1 MRANKKKLLT
11 NKKNITN
18 DVYVS
23 DEDNFNE
30 YIDFFIQR
38 TPRYIVKLKGNNN
51 SWRTKKKPLAD
62 KPIQA
67 HLDQR
72 YYIGTLA
79 KWYPSY
85 AILDIDDRYPDDVDK
100 IKEMLG
106 LDAFNS
112 MVCSSESTNSY
123 HILLKPTFNK
133 KPPTIRLLQNTFN
146 SFGKENNIEIYP
158 QANRPIRS
166 PFGFKQECLDHEY
179 KNLKNWWDKL
189 HWWKRL
195 NDFDIA
201 TIPYYQ
207 QGLDLSFMKDKLPNV
222 YEQGKLL
229 LQYGLQES
237 NSRNDAQFKV
247 LYYLWRNNIPFNE
260 AIRTVWVWIKTKN
273 NGFSKD
279 IKIYPINVKKEIERQ
294 AGRIYS
300 TYEYNYTYPD
310 TTHNSFNGVITK
322 KDIKSIV
329 MISKGNLPKMKFLY
343 QIVKW
348 CYPRRH
354 RTFINLHSDKLI
366 EWSQRNYMKYLD
378 ELKKKGII
386 QRADKYSVDRFSKSI
401 NIKWDFK
408 DTKDAILDDNRSP
421 NSLED
426 TIKVSYKPEEI
437 KTVLKEAGTKRKTA
451 NKIIKRIYEVSKKS
465 KHIELI

>member
-11 NKKNITN
+11 GKKNITN
-18 DVYVS
+18 SIYVF
-23 DEDNFNE
+23 DESNLKE

-38 TPRYIVKLKGNNN
+38 TPRYIVKLKGNNT
-51 SWRTKKKPLAD
+51 SWKTKKKPLSD

-67 HLDQR
+67 HLDQK

-85 AILDIDDRYPDDVDK
+85 AILDIDDRYPDDVEQ
-100 IKEMLG
+100 IKELLG
-106 LDAFNS
+106 LDTFNS

-166 PFGFKQECLDHEY
+166 PFGHNQNCLDFEY

-189 HWWKRL
+189 HWFKRL
-195 NDFDIA
+195 DNFDVA

-207 QGLDLSFMKDKLPNV
+207 QGLDLSFMKDKLPTY
-222 YEQGKLL
+222 YEEGKLL
-229 LQYGLQES
+229 LQFGLQTF
-237 NSRNDAQFKV
+237 NSRHEAQAKV
-247 LYYLWRNNIPFNE
+247 LYYLWRNNTPYSE
-260 AIRTVWVWIKTKN
+260 AIRIVWIWIKTKHN
-273 NGFSKD
+273 DFSKD
-279 IKIYPINVKKEIERQ
+279 IITYPINVKNEIQRQ
-294 AGRIYS
+294 AGKIYS
-300 TYEYNYTYPD
+300 TYEYSYIYPD
-310 TTHNSFNGVITK
+310 TTHNGYCGYITK
-322 KDIKSIV
+322 SDIKPIV

-354 RTFINLHSDKLI
+354 RTFINLHSDKLR
-366 EWSQRNYMKYLD
+366 EWSKRNYRQYLD
-378 ELKKKGII
+378 EFKKKGII
-386 QRADKYSVDRFSKSI
+386 KRADKYSVDRFSKSI
-401 NIKWDFK
+401 DIKWNFK
-408 DTKDAILDDNRSP
+408 DTNKAILIDNRSP
-421 NSLED
+421 NTFED
-426 TIKVSYKPEEI
+426 TIRLSYKPNEI
-437 KTVLKEAGTKRKTA
+437 KALLEATGIKRTTTIE
-451 NKIIKRIYEVSKKS
+451 IIKKIYKARTNV
-465 KHIELI
+465 